1 MTTSTLVKKLAI
13 TAFGAACLTVGS
25 AKVGY
30 ALTVVDTTPAW
41 DGSSYVH
48 PFGQPDTATY
58 GQTFTVPVNGDNAL
72 NSFSFFL
79 KQTSSSAIKFAG
91 YVTAWDGN
99 KATGPILYQS
109 GSQSTTQQDV
119 FQAFNFATGG
129 LNLTAGNQYVAFL
142 NASNF
147 ADSGSG
153 FMGQPQSEDVY
164 SGGGF
169 VFLNNGSDFSRITVD
184 NWTKDFLGAGGDV
197 AFKASFASPVAIPTP
212 ALLPGLIGL
221 GMGVLRKRKAEATGE
236 GEA

>member
-1 MTTSTLVKKLAI
+1 MTTSALIKKLAV

-41 DGSSYVH
+41 NGSSSVSA
-48 PFGQPDTATY
+48 FGQPNTTTY

-79 KQTSSSAIKFAG
+79 QQASSSAIKFAG
-91 YVTAWDGN
+91 FVTAWDGN

-109 GSQSTTQQDV
+109 GSQSTTRQNV
-119 FQAFNFATGG
+119 FQAFDFATGG
-129 LNLTAGNQYVAFL
+129 LNLAAGKQYVAFL

-147 ADSGSG
+147 ADSGFGS
-153 FMGQPQSEDVY
+153 MGQPQFQNNY
-164 SGGGF
+164 SGGEF
-169 VFLNNGSDFSRITVD
+169 VYLNNGSNFSRITQD
-184 NWTKDFLGAGGDV
+184 TWSKGFLGADGDV
-197 AFKASFASPVAIPTP
+197 AFKASFGSPVAIPTP

-221 GMGVLRKRKAEATGE
+221 GMGVLRKRKAAATAGSE
-236 GEA
+236 V